1 MEIKQGTDEWF
12 AQRLGKATASRIVDI
27 IAKTKSGYST
37 SRENYKVELA
47 LERITG
53 SRAESYTNAAMDW
66 GTEQEPNA
74 RAEYSA
80 IKGVE
85 VVEVGM
91 VEHPSIPMSGASPD
105 GLVGEDGLLEI
116 KCPNSSTHIR
126 TLRNRTPDG
135 NYITQMMWQMACTGR
150 KWCDFV
156 SYDPR
161 MPVGLTFFVTRIKR
175 DEKVIKELEK
185 EVSAF
190 LVEVEALVKELT
202 DMQGMALATVGGAK

>member
-1 MEIKQGTDEWF
+1 MEQRTEEWF

-27 IAKTKSGYST
+27 IGKTKSGYST
-37 SRENYKVELA
+37 GRENYKVELA

-53 SRAESYTNAAMDW
+53 SRAESYTNPAMEW
-66 GTEQEPNA
+66 GTEQEPHA
-74 RAEYSA
+74 RAEYA
-80 IKGVE
+80 RIKGIE
-85 VVEVGM
+85 VTEVGM

-116 KCPNSSTHIR
+116 KCPNSATHIK
-126 TLRNRTPDG
+126 TLRSQKPEAK
-135 NYITQMMWQMACTGR
+135 YITQMMWQMACTGR

-161 MPVGLTFFVTRIKR
+161 MPAGLTFFTTRIKR
-175 DEKVIKELEK
+175 DEKVIRELEA

-190 LVEVEALVKELT
+190 LSEVDELVKDLT
-202 DMQGMALATVGGAK
+202 EMQSISLATTGEGK

>member
-1 MEIKQGTDEWF
+1 MEQRTEEWF
-12 AQRLGKATASRIVDI
+12 AQRLGKATASRIADI
-27 IAKTKSGYST
+27 IAKTKTGYST
-37 SRENYKVELA
+37 ARENYKVELA

-66 GTEQEPNA
+66 GTEHEPEA
-74 RAEYSA
+74 RAEYSR

-116 KCPNSSTHIR
+116 KCPNSATHIK
-126 TLRNRTPDG
+126 TLRSQKPEAK
-135 NYITQMMWQMACTGR
+135 YITQMMWQMACTGS

-161 MPVGLTFFVTRIKR
+161 MPEGLTFFVTRIKR
-175 DEKVIKELEK
+175 DEKIIAELEK
-185 EVSAF
+185 EISGF
-190 LVEVEALVKELT
+190 LAEVDGLVKELT
-202 DMQGMALATVGGAK
+202 EMQSMALVGGAK

>member
-1 MEIKQGTDEWF
+1 MEQRTEEWF

-91 VEHPSIPMSGASPD
+91 VEHPSIHMSGASPD

-126 TLRNRTPDG
+126 TLRNRTPEG
-135 NYITQMMWQMACTGR
+135 KYITQMMWQMACTGR

-161 MPVGLTFFVTRIKR
+161 MPVGLTFFVTRIQR

-202 DMQGMALATVGGAK
+202 DMQSMALATVGGAK

>member
-1 MEIKQGTDEWF
+1 MEQRTEEWF
-12 AQRLGKATASRIVDI
+12 AQRLGKATASRIVDVV
-27 IAKTKSGYST
+27 AKTKSGYST

-66 GTEQEPNA
+66 GTEHEPEA
-74 RAEYSA
+74 RAEYCQV
-80 IKGVE
+80 KGVE

-91 VEHPSIPMSGASPD
+91 VEHHSIPMSGASPD

-116 KCPNSSTHIR
+116 KCPNSATHIK
-126 TLRNRTPDG
+126 TLRSQKPEAK
-135 NYITQMMWQMACTGR
+135 YITQMMWQMACTGR

-161 MPVGLTFFVTRIKR
+161 MPEGLTFFVTRIKR
-175 DEKVIKELEK
+175 DEKIIKELEA

-190 LVEVEALVKELT
+190 LAEVDGLVKELT
-202 DMQGMALATVGGAK
+202 EMQSMALVGGAK